1 MKLARLDHFVLTT
14 SHFAECLHFYR
25 DVLGMEVREQ
35 QGRYALF
42 FGAPEAPQKINI
54 HRVPAEFLPAAAH
67 PVSGSLDLCFLADGD
82 AAEIR
87 GELEAA
93 GWPVE
98 EGPMERH
105 GAVGILDSLYVRDP
119 DGNLVEIGV
128 VRPEG

>member
-1 MKLARLDHFVLTT
+1 MSWAWRCGSNRAVTPC
-14 SHFAECLHFYR
+14 SS
-25 DVLGMEVREQ
+25 
-35 QGRYALF
+35 
-42 FGAPEAPQKINI
+42 APEAPQKINI

-87 GELEAA
+87 RELEAA

>member
-1 MKLARLDHFVLTT
+1 MKLDRLDHFVLTT

-82 AAEIR
+82 AADKSVI
-87 GELEAA
+87 
-93 GWPVE
+93 
-98 EGPMERH
+98 
-105 GAVGILDSLYVRDP
+105 
-119 DGNLVEIGV
+119 V
-128 VRPEG
+128 VLSKARN